1 MPGRDGQHAA
11 LVPTDLTTLAQPE
24 FLLVAWAA
32 GLTLVAGLVSLA
44 GVVGP
49 GFTWVTASVAA
60 LVGVVGVF
68 ADDAWW
74 ARFGLILLG
83 LGLLWA
89 RNRQL
94 SGILITAAGM
104 ALLIQASGEGVWLP
118 AVSAALALGGV
129 TGEMAL
135 GHWYLVDPRL
145 PRWTLKTL
153 AISGIVGLAA
163 DAAVLAVAGLP
174 PGGATIAYWVLMATS
189 VLLMGGVFG
198 SLRYPAYAGVMAAT
212 GLSYLAVLTTLGGVF
227 LGRIVVAGMAPFG

>member
-1 MPGRDGQHAA
+1 MPIRGGQHAA
-11 LVPTDLTTLAQPE
+11 SVPTDLTTLAQPE
-24 FLLVAWAA
+24 FLLVAWAG

-44 GVVGP
+44 RVVGP

-60 LVGVVGVF
+60 LIGVVGVF

-94 SGILITAAGM
+94 SGILLTGAGI

-118 AVSAALALGGV
+118 AASAALALGGV

-153 AISGIVGLAA
+153 AICGIVGLAA
-163 DAAVLAVAGLP
+163 DAAVLAVAGFP
-174 PGGATIAYWVLMATS
+174 PGGATIAYWALMATS

-212 GLSYLAVLTTLGGVF
+212 GLSYLAVLTSLGGVF
-227 LGRIVVAGMAPFG
+227 LGRIVVAGLAPFG